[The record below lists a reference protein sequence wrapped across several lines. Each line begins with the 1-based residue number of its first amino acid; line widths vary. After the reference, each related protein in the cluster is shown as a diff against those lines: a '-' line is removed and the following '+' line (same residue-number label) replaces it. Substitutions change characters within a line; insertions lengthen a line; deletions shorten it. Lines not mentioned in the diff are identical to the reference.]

1 MPFFAGD
8 YHLQLYF
15 VQFLELAVL
24 YSNQQNW
31 GDIQKSFL
39 EARMELFEALL
50 DYVASKRL
58 LILEVSD
65 FTNLFS
71 K

>member
-1 MPFFAGD
+1 MSFFAGD